1 MNPTFDQLDRKL
13 SSALQGLDAQQTQ
26 LRLTAD
32 PSCWTIQQIAE
43 HLLMTYAS
51 TGASFET
58 RLAKGTPT
66 LSRPT
71 AAHRIAQFVTIT
83 LGRIP
88 RGRKAP
94 PEVTPAASTA
104 PLSGNQ
110 IIAITHDALT
120 SLDQTFNQAE
130 LAFGSHRCLSHFIL
144 GPLSASQWRRFHL
157 AHGNHH
163 IRQIAAIRRT
173 HGL

>member
-1 MNPTFDQLDRKL
+1 MNPTIEQLDSRL
-13 SSALQGLDAQQTQ
+13 SSVLQGLDASQTQ
-26 LRLTAD
+26 LRLTPE

-71 AAHRIAQFVTIT
+71 PAHRAAQFLVIT
-83 LGRIP
+83 MGIMP
-88 RGRKAP
+88 GGRKSP

-104 PLSGNQ
+104 PLSGSE
-110 IIAITHDALT
+110 IIATTHDALT
-120 SLDQTFNQAE
+120 HLDQAFDQAE
-130 LAFGSHRCLSHFIL
+130 KAFGSARCLSHFLL

-157 AHGNHH
+157 THGTHH
-163 IRQIAAIRRT
+163 IRQIAAIRRV